1 MGSTLPVTVE
11 ESIMIDA
18 LPVLPTLF
26 LAFFAGV
33 TWLAIEFRHAAPDPY
48 PDDLSALD
56 VLQLTG
62 KYPHGG
68 AR

>member
-1 MGSTLPVTVE
+1 
-11 ESIMIDA
+11 MIDSLPPELAWPAAFIA
-18 LPVLPTLF
+18 LV
-26 LAFFAGV
+26 A
-33 TWLAIEFRHAAPDPY
+33 WLAIEYRHAAPDPY

-68 AR
+68 V

>member
-1 MGSTLPVTVE
+1 
-11 ESIMIDA
+11 MIDS

-26 LAFFAGV
+26 LAFLAGV
-33 TWLAIEFRHAAPDPY
+33 AWLAIELRHAAPDPY

-68 AR
+68 V

>member
-1 MGSTLPVTVE
+1 
-11 ESIMIDA
+11 MIDA

-26 LAFFAGV
+26 LAFLAGV
-33 TWLAIEFRHAAPDPY
+33 AWLVLEFRNASPDPF
-48 PDDLSALD
+48 PDDLTALD

-68 AR
+68 V